1 MKKVVKIEDKVK
13 EFFARL
19 GEPETE
25 KDSKK
30 KEVNLYNEAGLQY
43 ELALYLRK
51 ELEADIFLEYPV
63 TELDPKGTKPED
75 FKFKKKEID
84 IFIKNPERV
93 VIELKFPRS
102 NAGFP
107 GVIYNAVKDVR
118 FGEQIIDKG
127 KADRFITIFITDH
140 KSVGN
145 GNTNHIYELFNSNY
159 PKACI
164 KSIEIDDTY
173 PKFMQDHN
181 HEGGRYESIELDK
194 KYRFEWTKV
203 THNEEVFQYYII
215 SSDSN
220 QTSCK

>member
-1 MKKVVKIEDKVK
+1 MVLKMVKQ
-13 EFFARL
+13 FF
-19 GEPETE
+19 E
-25 KDSKK
+25 
-30 KEVNLYNEAGLQY
+30 EVIKNENIKLYNEAGLQY
-43 ELALYLRK
+43 ELALYLGTD
-51 ELEADIFLEYPV
+51 EDLCSEIEIFLEYPV
-63 TELDPKGTKPED
+63 TKLKPRAPD
-75 FKFKKKEID
+75 FDFIKKEID
-84 IFIKNPERV
+84 IFIKHKDERV

-164 KSIEIDDTY
+164 KSIKIDDTY
-173 PKFMQDHN
+173 PKFMKDHN

-194 KYRFEWTKV
+194 KYCFEWTKV

>member
-1 MKKVVKIEDKVK
+1 MVLKMVKKFFEEKI
-13 EFFARL
+13 
-19 GEPETE
+19 
-25 KDSKK
+25 KDI
-30 KEVNLYNEAGLQY
+30 ELYNEAGLQY

-51 ELEADIFLEYPV
+51 ELEADILLEYPV
-63 TELDPKGTKPED
+63 TKLDPKETKPVD
-75 FKFKKKEID
+75 FKFTKKEID
-84 IFIKNPERV
+84 IFIKHENERV
-93 VIELKFPRS
+93 LIELKFPRA

-107 GVIYNAVKDVR
+107 AQIYNAVKDVK
-118 FGEQIIDKG
+118 FGVEAINND

-159 PKACI
+159 PKAFI

-173 PKFMQDHN
+173 PKFMQDRK
-181 HEGGRYESIELDK
+181 EGRYKPIELEKEFDIK
-194 KYRFEWTKV
+194 WKNLDHDEGA
-203 THNEEVFQYYII
+203 FQYYII

>member
-43 ELALYLRK
+43 ELALYLGTD
-51 ELEADIFLEYPV
+51 EDLCSEIEIFLEYPV
-63 TELDPKGTKPED
+63 TKLKPRALDFD
-75 FKFKKKEID
+75 FIKKEID
-84 IFIKNPERV
+84 IFIKHKDERV

-140 KSVGN
+140 KSAGN

-159 PKACI
+159 PDSCI

-173 PKFMQDHN
+173 PKFMQDRK
-181 HEGGRYESIELDK
+181 EGRYKPIELEKEYSFKWTKITHIDGNSDK
-194 KYRFEWTKV
+194 KKDFR
-203 THNEEVFQYYII
+203 YYII
-215 SSDSN
+215 SS
-220 QTSCK
+220 

>member
-1 MKKVVKIEDKVK
+1 MVLKKVKK
-13 EFFARL
+13 FF
-19 GEPETE
+19 E
-25 KDSKK
+25 
-30 KEVNLYNEAGLQY
+30 EVIKNENIKLYNEAGLQY

-51 ELEADIFLEYPV
+51 ELIGATILLEYPV
-63 TELDPKGTKPED
+63 TSKFTAELDSDYEKKTK
-75 FKFKKKEID
+75 FVKKEID
-84 IFIKNPERV
+84 LFIEHGGERV

-107 GVIYNAVKDVR
+107 GVIYNAAKDVK
-118 FGEQIIDKG
+118 FGDQIMKSG
-127 KADRFITIFITDH
+127 RANSFITIFITDH

-173 PKFMQDHN
+173 PKFMQDRK
-181 HEGGRYESIELDK
+181 EGRYKPIELEKEFDIK
-194 KYRFEWTKV
+194 WKNLDHDEGA
-203 THNEEVFQYYII
+203 FQYYII